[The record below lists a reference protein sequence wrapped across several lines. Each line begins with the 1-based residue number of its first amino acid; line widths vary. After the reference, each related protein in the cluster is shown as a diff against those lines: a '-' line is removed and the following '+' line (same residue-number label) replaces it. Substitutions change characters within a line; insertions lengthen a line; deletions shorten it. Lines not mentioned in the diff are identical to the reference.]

1 MKPIHL
7 LVAALVLLIGS
18 QTPTSSQTQQKK
30 EIKTETTKKKKP
42 QKSITTKKQKDPALN
57 AQSSAAKTMPSQTSG
72 APVIAEPI
80 QTSSNLI
87 GSMGESP
94 RPIVLKDE
102 KSPGLALGLSALLPG
117 CGQYYNG
124 DYVKGAV
131 QTGVFA
137 TGIILALTL
146 GTESSY
152 SSNAYTDYGYYG
164 TYTYYRP
171 ETEEWT
177 SAWMYV
183 GIGVAAGA
191 WIWSVID
198 APISANSTNDESAGS
213 TYGNMIE
220 SSNPKCVVGVDVTAL
235 QGGAGVNLVVHF

>member
-7 LVAALVLLIGS
+7 LVAALVLLIATP
-18 QTPTSSQTQQKK
+18 TPTSSQTTQKK

-42 QKSITTKKQKDPALN
+42 QKSTTTKKQKDPASN
-57 AQSSAAKTMPSQTSG
+57 DQRSVAKTTLSQTSDS
-72 APVIAEPI
+72 PVSAKPI
-80 QTSSNLI
+80 QINSNLT

-131 QTGVFA
+131 QTGIFA

-198 APISANSTNDESAGS
+198 APISAGSLNDQPARAS
-213 TYGNMIE
+213 YGHMIE
-220 SSNPKCVVGVDVTAL
+220 SNNPACVVGVDVSAL
-235 QGGAGVNLVVHF
+235 HRGAGVNLVVHF